1 MDNNTDLQ
9 SPQKI
14 QLKSSDSSIDSS
26 DQDIPLTPKQLQNI
40 DSILK
45 EKLKIHDILELEI
58 DVGKKKRRFDTLY
71 TIKGLLGV
79 GAFGVVIEAINK
91 STQETIALKVIN

>member
-1 MDNNTDLQ
+1 MDNNSDLQ

-14 QLKSSDSSIDSS
+14 KLNSSGSSIDSTNE
-26 DQDIPLTPKQLQNI
+26 DKPLTPEQLQNI
-40 DSILK
+40 YNILK

-58 DVGKKKRRFDTLY
+58 DVGKKKKKFDSLY
-71 TIKGLLGV
+71 SIKGLLGV

-91 STQETIALKVIN
+91 ST

>member
-1 MDNNTDLQ
+1 MDNNSDLQ

-14 QLKSSDSSIDSS
+14 KLNSSGSSTDSTNEDK
-26 DQDIPLTPKQLQNI
+26 PLTPEQLQNI
-40 DSILK
+40 YNILK

-58 DVGKKKRRFDTLY
+58 DVGKKKKKFDSLY
-71 TIKGLLGV
+71 SIKGLLGV

-91 STQETIALKVIN
+91 ST